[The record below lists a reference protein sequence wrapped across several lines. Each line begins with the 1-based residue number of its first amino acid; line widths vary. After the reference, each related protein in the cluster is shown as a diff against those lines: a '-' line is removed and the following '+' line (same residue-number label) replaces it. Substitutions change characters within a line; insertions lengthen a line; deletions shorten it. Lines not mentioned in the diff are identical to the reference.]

1 MSEALK
7 KLNQKTS
14 KDSRNAISSPVLESG
29 PTCSDLLAGPM
40 TDLFGQAVAPVQ
52 VSQQRAKAKGLK
64 TLAISGLVGLASSAS
79 QDLQQSLESKLIK
92 QLDSAGST
100 LFKQTWKRRVTPL
113 GRRYL
118 EHTASALRTGDS
130 AFTSL
135 PTPRNGGDG
144 GTAEHY
150 DLSGVASLSTV
161 VSPQAGDADRG
172 GQASRYLEKNHA
184 VRLNDQAMLS
194 SVPTPMAGTPTRN
207 GYNEAGSTDYE
218 RKMDVAL
225 GLRETANGPKLAT
238 AGLERD
244 TKGTGNLTDSRKTEN
259 RQPSFQLSTLPTPKS
274 TEHQATQ
281 KRGNLTL
288 NGSAQLATVRTPTSE
303 DGSRGVPKRD
313 HARQRYTLDSQT
325 RLATVTT
332 PTAQDHSRGNKEA
345 RPQDTGVPLSQQAAL
360 STVST
365 PSSRDWKDTSG
376 MSESGVDPDGSI
388 RSRFD
393 QLPRQAQLAASGLT
407 ATGGTG
413 AMKSTGQLAP
423 DYSRWLQGL
432 PPEWDD
438 CAGMA
443 TQSLRPKRKHSSKR
457 T

>member
-7 KLNQKTS
+7 KLNQTIS
-14 KDSRNAISSPVLESG
+14 EDSHNVISLQGLEFGPTRSDSRAI
-29 PTCSDLLAGPM
+29 PM
-40 TDLFGQAVAPVQ
+40 TDLFGQVVAPVP
-52 VSQQRAKAKGLK
+52 VSQQRARAKGLK
-64 TLAISGLVGLASSAS
+64 TLATSGLVGLASSAS
-79 QDLQQSLESKLIK
+79 QDLQRSLESRLIK

-135 PTPRNGGDG
+135 PTPQAHDTTTRGNTEADG
-144 GTAEHY
+144 HY
-150 DLSGVASLSTV
+150 FPHDLSNAVQLSAV

-172 GQASRYLEKNHA
+172 GQANRYLEKNHA

-194 SVPTPMAGTPTRN
+194 AVPSPCTPNGGRSMSTERMDATGKTADGRKHTASLEHTVKFSAVPTPMAGTPKQN

-225 GLRETANGPKLAT
+225 GLRERTNGPKLA
-238 AGLERD
+238 
-244 TKGTGNLTDSRKTEN
+244 SV
-259 RQPSFQLSTLPTPKS
+259 PTPKS
-274 TEHQATQ
+274 SEHQATQ

-288 NGSAQLATVRTPTSE
+288 NGSAQLATVS
-303 DGSRGVPKRD
+303 
-313 HARQRYTLDSQT
+313 
-325 RLATVTT
+325 T
-332 PTAQDHSRGNKEA
+332 PTAQDHSRGNKDA

-365 PSSRDWKDTSG
+365 PSGRDWKDTSG

-388 RSRFD
+388 RPRLD
-393 QLPRQAQLAASGLT
+393 QLPRQEQLAAIGET
-407 ATGGTG
+407 ATGGMAET
-413 AMKSTGQLAP
+413 KSIGQLAP

-432 PPEWDD
+432 PPEWDV
-438 CAGMA
+438 CAVTAM
-443 TQSLRPKRKHSSKR
+443 QSFRKSRKYS
-457 T
+457 